1 MNRASACFAALTL
14 ALLGVAGARDDDAA
28 KKELEA
34 FTGTWTAVSA
44 TKDGKEEPKEGAA
57 KNRLVVKGEKY
68 TFTGSDGVT
77 VEGKHKLNPSKT
89 PKEIEAVHTS
99 GEGKGEKILGIYELT
114 KDTYKVCLA
123 PPGKDRPKEFASKEG
138 TGHRLLEFKRAKD

>member
-34 FTGTWTAVSA
+34 FTGTWRAVSA
-44 TKDGKEEPKEGAA
+44 TKDGKEAPRERAEKIS
-57 KNRLVVKGEKY
+57 LVVKGEKY
-68 TFTGSDGVT
+68 TFTGSDGVAI
-77 VEGKHKLNPSKT
+77 EGTHKVNPSKS
-89 PKEIEAVHTS
+89 PKEIEAVRSS

-123 PPGKDRPKEFASKEG
+123 PPGKPRPKEFASKEG
-138 TGHRLLEFKRAKD
+138 TGHRLLEFKRARD